1 MSVRVHTAPPLPPFI
16 HCAHDSPH
24 PPLPTP
30 DQSSDSDAV
39 ASHVPVAALPNCWT
53 IGAGV
58 KDDSAL
64 DDEPP
69 PLPVKVSVIGLALRQ
84 EPEPAPVGV
93 KVTVPGIPTTVK
105 VRDSMSAMVPPPGFV
120 TPDNPMVKVAPDT
133 FVIIMVSPAAALML
147 LTGVPLT
154 STRIPEGQVTAP
166 GVNTA
171 ADAGAAVSDETAT
184 RDAVMRAVSALRM
197 ASFQR

>member
-1 MSVRVHTAPPLPPFI
+1 VHTAPPLPPFI

-30 DQSSDSDAV
+30 DQSSDSGAV

-69 PLPVKVSVIGLALRQ
+69 PLPVKVSVIGGALTQ
-84 EPEPAPVGV
+84 GPAPAPVGV
-93 KVTVPGIPTTVK
+93 KVTVPGNPTTVK
-105 VRDSMSAMVPPPGFV
+105 VLNAMSAMVPPPVFV

-133 FVIIMVSPAAALML
+133 FCIVMVSPAAALML

-154 STRIPEGQVTAP
+154 LTSKVFTLQVKPP